1 MAETVTIAHRW
12 SRRYFPSGGAEKVY
26 LLVEVRGT
34 ADIRSD
40 RAPVNIG
47 LVLDRS
53 GSMSGKPLDYSRKA
67 CQYVTEQMGQN
78 DLLSMV
84 VFDDEIETVFA
95 PEKVTHKDLMKHKI
109 AAIEAGGT
117 TNLSGG
123 LVQGAQLV
131 VSSIQEGMV
140 NRVLLLSDGH
150 ANEGITNRGKLAR
163 IAKEYRSMGVGIS
176 TLGVGSG
183 FDEELM
189 EAIAEGGGGN
199 FYYIEKP
206 VDIPDIFAK
215 ELQGVL
221 SVLAQ
226 NMRMRLTPS
235 ESVAITNLFGYQPTV
250 MDGSRSFNLGDI
262 YDQEVK
268 SILIELTINPLTV
281 GIHHI
286 LQLELDYVDVTD
298 GIKPYSVVMALS
310 AEFTNHLELLDLP
323 MDAVVEKQVKI
334 TETALAIEKAIEA
347 FDNGSTD
354 AGKMM
359 LRAQADELLRMAVVT
374 DDAQL
379 RAESLMLYERLE
391 SFGQDSITPQDRKAL
406 HSQKYRTMKRKNN

>member
-1 MAETVTIAHRW
+1 MMAETITIAHRW
-12 SRRYFPSGGAEKVY
+12 SRRYFPSGGAEKAY
-26 LLVEVRGT
+26 LLVELKGT

-40 RAPVNIG
+40 RAPINVG

-53 GSMSGKPLDYSRKA
+53 GSMSGKPLANSRKA
-67 CQYVTEQMGQN
+67 CQYVTDQMGQD

-109 AAIEAGGT
+109 AAIEAGGS

-123 LVQGAQLV
+123 LIQGAQHV
-131 VSSIQEGMV
+131 VSSKQEGMV
-140 NRVLLLSDGH
+140 SRVLLLSDGH
-150 ANEGITNRGKLAR
+150 ANEGITDRGKLAR

-176 TLGVGSG
+176 ALGVGNG

-206 VDIPDIFAK
+206 DDIPDIFAK

-226 NMRMRLTPS
+226 NVRMKLTSS
-235 ESVAITNLFGYQPTV
+235 ESAAITNLYGYQPTG
-250 MDGSRSFNLGDI
+250 MDGSLSFNLGDI

-268 SILIELTINPLTV
+268 SILIELTINPHTA

-286 LQLELDYVDVTD
+286 LQFDLEYVDVTD
-298 GIKPYSVVMALS
+298 GVKPYSVLMALS
-310 AEFTNHLELLDLP
+310 AEFTNDLELLDLP

-334 TETALAIEKAIEA
+334 TETALAIEKAMEA
-347 FDNGSTD
+347 FDNGNTE
-354 AGKMM
+354 AGKTM
-359 LRAQADELLRMAVVT
+359 LQAQAD
-374 DDAQL
+374 DDGC
-379 RAESLMLYERLE
+379 R
-391 SFGQDSITPQDRKAL
+391 D
-406 HSQKYRTMKRKNN
+406 